1 MVLYIVNHL
10 IFVFFFFVCVLGNAV
25 LTCKSND
32 SVKVFTVRGTA
43 FEAAKASGGGV
54 ASENGNELH
63 LGPFSKNCFNTVLI
77 NMND

>member
-1 MVLYIVNHL
+1 M
-10 IFVFFFFVCVLGNAV
+10 

-63 LGPFSKNCFNTVLI
+63 LGPFSKNSFNTVLI

>member
-1 MVLYIVNHL
+1 M
-10 IFVFFFFVCVLGNAV
+10 CVLGNAV

-63 LGPFSKNCFNTVLI
+63 LWSFL
-77 NMND
+77 

>member
-1 MVLYIVNHL
+1 MYIVNHL
-10 IFVFFFFVCVLGNAV
+10 IFVFFFLCVCVLGNAV

-63 LGPFSKNCFNTVLI
+63 LGPFSKNSFNTVLI